1 MDDFTQLIATVFGGI
16 AFIAIAAVI
25 VSRKSQ
31 APQAIQA
38 ISSGIGNIVAAAV
51 NPVSAAYGY
60 GNGSQTGVSAN
71 GAGIVNGASDL
82 AQQFGLSLPVISGGS
97 K

>member
-1 MDDFTQLIATVFGGI
+1 MDDFTQLVATIFGGI
-16 AFIAIAAVI
+16 VVVAIAAVI

-38 ISSGIGNIVAAAV
+38 ISSGIGNIVASAV

-60 GNGSQTGVSAN
+60 GNGSQTGTSPS
-71 GAGIVNGASDL
+71 GAS
-82 AQQFGLSLPVISGGS
+82 GIGPISSWGASAFSNLTTIGAN
-97 K
+97 